1 MNTRTL
7 TTEQIDNLF
16 ELCEFHNVRYY
27 DVQIELVDHLASAI
41 EALWETNP
49 ELPFDEAA
57 FMVGAQFGVEPFS
70 PASYNSILPSIS
82 GLQFSGESGFEAIKE
97 AKEKE
102 LRRKYDRLQWKYIG
116 EFFKLPKIILT
127 LAITFAIFL
136 VFRLSNNDIMVSYCI
151 QGFYILSLAI
161 YLIFIYPKKFHL
173 SIITGK
179 SFLLYE
185 QFGKMKRSAIGAGLS
200 FINIFLFV
208 CKLALLRLNP
218 PYSNYFNMQ
227 LFVSFFL
234 TLSGITVAAICID
247 TPKRIKVDFTQQFPQ
262 FVKS

>member
-1 MNTRTL
+1 MTDRKL
-7 TTEQIDNLF
+7 TPEQIENLF

-49 ELPFDEAA
+49 ELPFEEAA
-57 FMVGAQFGVEPFS
+57 FMVGEQFGVEPFTHS
-70 PASYNSILPSIS
+70 SDNSILPSIS
-82 GLQFSGESGFEAIKE
+82 GLHFSGESGFEAIKE

-127 LAITFAIFL
+127 LAITFAMFL
-136 VFRLSNNDIMVSYCI
+136 VFRLSNNDFVVTYCI

-161 YLIFIYPKKFHL
+161 YLIFIYPKKFRL

-185 QFGKMKRSAIGAGLS
+185 QFSNIKRVAIGTGLS
-200 FINIFLFV
+200 FFNI
-208 CKLALLRLNP
+208 LALLRLNP
-218 PYSNYFNMQ
+218 PFSNNFYWQ
-227 LFVSFFL
+227 LFVAFFI
-234 TLSGITVAAICID
+234 TLSGIIVAAICID
-247 TPKRIKVDFTQQFPQ
+247 TPKRIKEDFTREFPQ